1 MLQVRELHSGYG
13 PLTVLRDVSISV
25 EVGQI
30 VALIGANGAGK
41 TTLLRTISGVIPASS
56 GAITLDDDDLT
67 RRSVHEIVR
76 WVLPTSPQG
85 RQIFGGLTV
94 RDNLDLGAITWSR
107 SAGDR
112 AADLDRV
119 MALFP
124 RLGERTQQL
133 AGTLS
138 GGEQQMLAIGRSLMA
153 RPRVLLLD
161 EPSLGL
167 APMVVTMIFET
178 IVQLK
183 SNDLAILLVEQ
194 NARAALAM
202 ADHAYVLETGS
213 VVISGPGAKLLH
225 NERVQEIYLGGSTSS
240 ARA

>member
-1 MLQVRELHSGYG
+1 
-13 PLTVLRDVSISV
+13 LTVLRDVSISV
-25 EVGQI
+25 DVGQI
-30 VALIGANGAGK
+30 VSLIGANGAGK

-56 GAITLDDDDLT
+56 GAITLDDDNLT

-76 WVLPTSPQG
+76 LGVAHVPEG
-85 RQIFGGLTV
+85 RQVFGGLTV
-94 RDNLDLGAITWSR
+94 RDNLELGAITWSR
-107 SAGDR
+107 NADDR
-112 AADLDRV
+112 ADDTDRV

-124 RLGERTQQL
+124 RLRERSRQL

-213 VVISGPGAKLLH
+213 VVISGPGAKLLD

-240 ARA
+240 ARS